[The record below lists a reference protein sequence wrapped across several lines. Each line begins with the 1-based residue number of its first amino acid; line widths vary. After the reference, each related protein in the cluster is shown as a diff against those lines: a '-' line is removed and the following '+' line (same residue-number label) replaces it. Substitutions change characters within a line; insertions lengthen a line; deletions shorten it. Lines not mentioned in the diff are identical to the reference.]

1 MLAASCTALYQ
12 MARPNTNG
20 FAERA
25 GKKICRTLKLF
36 SLQLHYPGGRRLD
49 AMPFSGRN
57 RKKGALMPIS
67 LEVVNKSAVLL
78 HIPEENG
85 KSVRVILGA
94 ADGPLVTIDSNGHIK
109 IVPPQGDPELRKAVS
124 GILQGVQTLGRIARE
139 VNAGAAVG
147 ASS

>member
-1 MLAASCTALYQ
+1 VGVASTQCHFLA
-12 MARPNTNG
+12 G
-20 FAERA
+20 
-25 GKKICRTLKLF
+25 
-36 SLQLHYPGGRRLD
+36 
-49 AMPFSGRN
+49 N

-78 HIPEENG
+78 HIPGEHGN
-85 KSVRVILGA
+85 SVRVILGA

-139 VNAGAAVG
+139 VNVGAAMG